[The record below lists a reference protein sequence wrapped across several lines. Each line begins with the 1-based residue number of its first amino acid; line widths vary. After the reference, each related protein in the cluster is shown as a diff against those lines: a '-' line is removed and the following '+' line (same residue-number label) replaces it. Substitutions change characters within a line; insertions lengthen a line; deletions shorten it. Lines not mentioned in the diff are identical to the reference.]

1 MSFSGSHI
9 EIWLCCHARASRQL
23 NIYMSCNMLT
33 FFLKLL
39 FWVFLDKTKDVFL
52 IKKKRD
58 DADDGVG
65 CSCESAQDVCGDDC
79 ECRCIF
85 CLFIIV

>member
-1 MSFSGSHI
+1 MRVCHVICGNLFI
-9 EIWLCCHARASRQL
+9 EALVL
-23 NIYMSCNMLT
+23 VL
-33 FFLKLL
+33 
-39 FWVFLDKTKDVFL
+39 LDKTKDVFL

-65 CSCESAQDVCGDDC
+65 CSCKSTQDVCGEDC
-79 ECRCIF
+79 ECRYAF